1 MVPYSSLN
9 RIHGWIN
16 CEKHMKKKSEKKKLT
31 NKCPSKERKGKVSI
45 HSHENQCK

>member
-16 CEKHMKKKSEKKKLT
+16 CEKHMKKKKSEKKNDKYLM
-31 NKCPSKERKGKVSI
+31 SVQGK
-45 HSHENQCK
+45 